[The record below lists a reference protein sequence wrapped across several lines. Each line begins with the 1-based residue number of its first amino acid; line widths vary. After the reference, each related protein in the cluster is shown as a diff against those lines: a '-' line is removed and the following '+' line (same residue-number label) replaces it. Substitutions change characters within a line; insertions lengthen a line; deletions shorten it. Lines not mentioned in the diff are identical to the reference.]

1 MDGVPG
7 QNAVPRPSI
16 EARRLAAVYRY
27 QILETPPDGTFDK
40 VASLA
45 ARISSVPF
53 AATALYDPDPCAALA
68 NLDSVLK
75 GEYQG
80 DDGLAAHPATA
91 TWQDADSLLS
101 GVHKLLTD
109 LGAGVHDDTALL
121 APSVPVHRTEP
132 VQETW

>member
-1 MDGVPG
+1 MDGAPG
-7 QNAVPRPSI
+7 RNAVSRPSI
-16 EARRLAAVYRY
+16 EARRLAAVHRY
-27 QILETPPDGTFDK
+27 QILDAPPDGTFDK
-40 VASLA
+40 VAFLA
-45 ARISSVPF
+45 ARIFSVPF
-53 AATALYDPDPCAALA
+53 AAVAIYDPDPCAAPA
-68 NLDSVLK
+68 DLDGVLK

-80 DDGLAAHPATA
+80 DDGQAAHLATT

-121 APSVPVHRTEP
+121 ALSVPVHRTDP